1 MLRIKT
7 TSGQRFLRHN
17 RARQTGFT
25 LLEVLVAIAVF
36 AMLSLSAYQVMNGV
50 QRSDEQSRDH
60 SERLKDIQRAMV
72 MMDNDFRQVV
82 ARKVRNQG
90 EAVSERIFQSREYLL
105 DSSSYGILFTRTGW
119 QNPQQMFPRG
129 ENVKVGYRVVDE
141 QLERVWFRY
150 PDSVVGSEALVRPIL
165 PNVEEISF
173 RFYSDKKWL
182 ETWDR
187 PAELPEGVM
196 IKLKLGDFGDI
207 ERVYIL
213 PTSGLEASNDA

>member
-1 MLRIKT
+1 MSRHYVAGQNK
-7 TSGQRFLRHN
+7 SGQS
-17 RARQTGFT
+17 GFT

-50 QRSDEQSRDH
+50 QRSDAQSREH
-60 SERLKDIQRAMV
+60 SERLKDIQRAMI

-90 EAVSERIFQSREYLL
+90 EAVSDRIFQSREYLL

-129 ENVKVGYRVVDE
+129 ENVKVGYRIVDE

-150 PDSVVGSEALVRPIL
+150 PDSVVGTEALVRGLL
-165 PNVEEISF
+165 PGVEAMSF
-173 RFYSDKKWL
+173 RFYSDKTWL
-182 ETWDR
+182 ETWDK
-187 PAELPEGVM
+187 PAALPEGVM
-196 IKLKLGDFGDI
+196 IKLTLEDYGDI
-207 ERVYIL
+207 ERVYML
-213 PTSGLEASNDA
+213 PTSALEAGDDE